1 MVCAT
6 IQRLVGGS
14 DHTAQQAPHEARE
27 VTAEFQ
33 GGPGNLIANA
43 EEYGA
48 DKTWVIV
55 AETEDLTRDEAGTSS

>member
-1 MVCAT
+1 MGRIT
-6 IQRLVGGS
+6 QLNKR
-14 DHTAQQAPHEARE
+14 HTKQEN